1 MNPNPDFFRVVAV
14 AKPTFVNDIA
24 VVVLTLQNMKG
35 EEKYH
40 TMSFPDIFV
49 AWDFFKAQKKM
60 LIKSYTK

>member
-49 AWDFFKAQKKM
+49 AHDFYRTQQKIINQRNK
-60 LIKSYTK
+60 